1 MATVGKVLRA
11 KREDLGLTLEDIHAK
26 TKVSLKFLAAIE
38 NEEYEFLP
46 PESYTIGFIRSYAD
60 AVGLDPGTVIS
71 QYRREAKA
79 GVEPSSAAG
88 EDTLAPRDMIK
99 KPISTWLFIA
109 ILAVL
114 AIAAIGYY
122 GWLRSTPEPG
132 KPELGTKS
140 HPSPATSTI
149 KP

>member
-1 MATVGKVLRA
+1 MATVGKALRA
-11 KREDLGLTLEDIHAK
+11 KREELGLTLEDMHAK
-26 TKVSLKFLAAIE
+26 TKVGLKFLAAIE

-60 AVGLDPGTVIS
+60 AVGLDPGTVIA
-71 QYRREAKA
+71 QYKREAKA
-79 GVEPSSAAG
+79 GIEPSTAAG
-88 EDTLAPRDMIK
+88 EDTLADRDMVK
-99 KPISTWLFIA
+99 KPISTWLIVA

-114 AIAAIGYY
+114 AIAAFGYY

-132 KPELGTKS
+132 NPGLGTKS
-140 HPSPATSTI
+140 QGATATSTI

>member
-11 KREDLGLTLEDIHAK
+11 KREELGLTLEDIHAK
-26 TKVSLKFLAAIE
+26 TKVSLKFLASIE

-46 PESYTIGFIRSYAD
+46 PESYTIGFIHSYAY
-60 AVGLDPGTVIS
+60 AVGLDPGTVIA

-79 GVEPSSAAG
+79 GVEPSPATG
-88 EDTLAPRDMIK
+88 EDTLANRDIVK

-109 ILAVL
+109 ILAIL
-114 AIAAIGYY
+114 AIAAFSYY

-132 KPELGTKS
+132 KSGLGAKS
-140 HPSPATSTI
+140 LQSPATSTI